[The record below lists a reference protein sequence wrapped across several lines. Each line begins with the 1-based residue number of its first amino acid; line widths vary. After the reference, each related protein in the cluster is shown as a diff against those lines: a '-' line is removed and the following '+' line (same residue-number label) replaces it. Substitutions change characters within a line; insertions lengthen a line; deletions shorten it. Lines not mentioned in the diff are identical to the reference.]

1 RRAGSAAVGDL
12 VAAVVV
18 GRQRAGR
25 LEVAF
30 EPLRHG
36 LERIGI
42 RIVGGHRGPGRGAA
56 HRPRGGRAD
65 VHLGGGLRTQAYR
78 RSARSDLEAVAL
90 GGLAQI
96 GLLLLTAAYNRDLV
110 GACEWAVVL

>member
-1 RRAGSAAVGDL
+1 TPWPWLWPESRRASTPPAGRAGRPTPNARSKPAPELGRRAGSAAVGDL

-42 RIVGGHRGPGRGAA
+42 RIVGGHRGRGRGAA
-56 HRPRGGRAD
+56 QDRKSTR
-65 VHLGGGLRTQAYR
+65 LN
-78 RSARSDLEAVAL
+78 SS
-90 GGLAQI
+90 
-96 GLLLLTAAYNRDLV
+96 
-110 GACEWAVVL
+110 